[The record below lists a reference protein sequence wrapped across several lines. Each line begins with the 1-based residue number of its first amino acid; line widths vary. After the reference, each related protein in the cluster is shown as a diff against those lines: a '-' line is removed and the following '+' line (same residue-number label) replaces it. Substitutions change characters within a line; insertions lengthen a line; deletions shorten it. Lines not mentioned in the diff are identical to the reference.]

1 MAPFVTSNPGWCGT
15 SWSTLRLT
23 GGLLEEEGRRC
34 CKRKKLSMGHKE
46 GTEKKVPGHSI
57 YVFFLAGRE
66 GAMSTLQSYFFTIR
80 QLRKK
85 FLLVAFFFFGYVRWI
100 KNLFLVL

>member
-1 MAPFVTSNPGWCGT
+1 VVVAQVGPPSGEP
-15 SWSTLRLT
+15 
-23 GGLLEEEGRRC
+23 EGCWKRRAEDVV
-34 CKRKKLSMGHKE
+34 KEKKLSMGHKE

-57 YVFFLAGRE
+57 CFFFWLGGRVQCQP
-66 GAMSTLQSYFFTIR
+66 SNLIFFTIR

>member
-1 MAPFVTSNPGWCGT
+1 VAQVGPPSGEP
-15 SWSTLRLT
+15 
-23 GGLLEEEGRRC
+23 EGCWKRRAEDVV
-34 CKRKKLSMGHKE
+34 KEKKLSMGHKE